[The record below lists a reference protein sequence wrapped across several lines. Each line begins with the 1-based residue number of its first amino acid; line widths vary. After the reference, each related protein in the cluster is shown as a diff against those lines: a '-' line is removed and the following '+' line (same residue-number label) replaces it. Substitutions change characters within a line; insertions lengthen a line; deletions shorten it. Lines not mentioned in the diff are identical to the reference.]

1 ELAAHGVMVEEY
13 GGKTVAVPISA
24 KKGDNVD
31 KLLELILLQ
40 AELLDLKADPGRR
53 AKGVVLEARVEQG
66 RGVVASVLVQTG
78 TLRVGEAFV
87 SGHNS
92 GRVRAMY
99 DERSHLVK
107 EAGPSTPVEVVG
119 WSGVPSAGE
128 IFNGIEDERE
138 ARDIASRRHA
148 VAREHE
154 FRAAKTT

>member
-66 RGVVASVLVQTG
+66 RGVVASVLVQSG
-78 TLRVGEAFV
+78 TLRVGDPFV
-87 SGHNS
+87 AGQVY

-99 DERSHLVK
+99 DERRKTVK
-107 EAGPSTPVEVVG
+107 LAPPSTPVEVVG
-119 WSGVPSAGE
+119 WSGTPSAGDL
-128 IFNGIEDERE
+128 FVSPDDEHE
-138 ARDIASRRHA
+138 AR
-148 VAREHE
+148 
-154 FRAAKTT
+154 